1 MADVINFSDF
11 QENLN
16 FYFEKV
22 HEMGKPLCITVSKGK
37 DIVVMSKS
45 DYNGM
50 LETLHLLSSPKNAER
65 LLKSIQDDKV
75 GEVIVRKL
83 IE

>member
-16 FYFEKV
+16 FY
-22 HEMGKPLCITVSKGK
+22 
-37 DIVVMSKS
+37 VMSKS